1 MRNDF
6 MRSVLNNV
14 FGYILLLWMPVVA
27 SASEGQSQFAV
38 SLNGIWQTGFSRNYI
53 ANAQVPGISI
63 DPSKMNTEKLWYKK
77 EVVLPKGDWQYA
89 TLELKGARFLPE
101 VFVNGASV
109 SKQAGG
115 MAPTFHLLQS
125 KDVKPGNTITLE
137 IALSSLKDIPSTDA
151 SYIPPADQWR
161 SNIASCLWD
170 DVILHLHGATRIDR
184 IVPFVNFK
192 ESKADIH
199 FDLLQLH
206 SATLHG
212 KAQLEITDQ
221 KGKLLMRATKPLS
234 GLNNTIAI
242 SYKNKLQVWSPEHPV
257 VYQLC
262 LTVLDEKNKVT
273 DERIIPFGIKE
284 FATKNKRFYLN
295 NQPCTPRGATV
306 VWHRWVRSQ
315 EGRELGF
322 DTAWFAKNIVQRSK
336 DYGANYLRFHL
347 GKPPERLLDLC
358 DKYGLL
364 VQYEWSF
371 FHGMPATK
379 ESLLEQYRYWLD
391 AAMRHPSVALVH
403 PYNETEG
410 DQLKTVWE
418 ALDSLLKNYPPLV
431 MEERDVIHV
440 HKYWWSLFEN
450 LGLYYDDASQFPKT
464 IMVDEFGGNYLD
476 EKGDLGGYKSLKE
489 SYMRFLGRTH
499 TAEER
504 LDFHAM
510 ANARVAEYWRRI
522 NAAGYAP
529 FCALGSWED
538 GNNWFLGKLKEGN
551 PKPVWNEL
559 TAAFSPQ
566 SVSLDI
572 WDRNF
577 TPAEKISLPVYLFND
592 TERTAKLKIRLSLVD
607 GKNQSLFD
615 TVFEKTAGAF
625 SRQVHS
631 IPFTVPGITG
641 GYIVKAEL
649 LNRPSAVKYPVISQW
664 PIHVFQ
670 ATVTADV
677 QQIKIGIPDEEKEIK
692 QFLNNHNIITTSIN
706 DATANVI
713 LTSLNTWKKIAQND
727 RSLLQQLQS
736 AIDKG
741 TSIVMLD
748 AGERYLGQGYPAK
761 SDDLGPL
768 QGVARITD
776 PKITSY
782 DLFKGVSLTFTEAAE
797 PESHLHA
804 DKNNDQLWKHLPKQY
819 TWLWNGMRGGLLA
832 PAADMD
838 FHGLSADA
846 FLSQWK
852 ARGADENA
860 IKNSS
865 YYAYELQGFYAFSM
879 QANDAAVQK
888 KLKEK
893 VAFLVEDAPALANAI
908 NPLTP
913 VKITDLSQE
922 YQFAKNGQAQRFTPL
937 ANCGKNLTRTP
948 VALIEF
954 GEGKGKLIVSQ
965 LLTAGRLAKSFG
977 EEGFYGIRYD
987 ETAVQMV
994 LNMLQVAAQKK

>member
-1 MRNDF
+1 
-6 MRSVLNNV
+6 MRSFPNSIVVFVISFLWVPSVQATDKPNN
-14 FGYILLLWMPVVA
+14 F
-27 SASEGQSQFAV
+27 SV
-38 SLNGIWQTGFSRNYI
+38 SLNGIWQTGFSRNYT
-53 ANAQVPGISI
+53 ATAQVPGIAI
-63 DPSKMNTEKLWYKK
+63 DPSKINAEKLWYKK
-77 EVVLPKGDWQYA
+77 EAVLPKGDWQYA

-101 VFVNGASV
+101 VFVNGISV

-115 MAPTFHLLQS
+115 MAPTFHLLRS
-125 KDVKPGNTITLE
+125 NDVKPGNTVTLE
-137 IALSSLKDIPSTDA
+137 IALSSLKDIPTTDA

-184 IVPFVNFK
+184 IIPFINFK
-192 ESKADIH
+192 EGKADIH

-206 SATLHG
+206 SATLGG
-212 KAQLEITDQ
+212 KAQLEITDH
-221 KGKLLMRATKPLS
+221 KGKLLMRATKPVS
-234 GLNNTIAI
+234 GLNDAITI
-242 SYKNKLQVWSPEHPV
+242 SYKNKLQAWSPEHPV
-257 VYQLC
+257 VYQLR
-262 LTVLDEKNKVT
+262 LMVFDKENKATDEKT
-273 DERIIPFGIKE
+273 ISFGIKE

-295 NQPCTPRGATV
+295 NQPCTPKGATV

-336 DYGANYLRFHL
+336 DHGANYLRFHL

-379 ESLLEQYRYWLD
+379 ESLLEQYRDWLD

-418 ALDSLLKNYPPLV
+418 ALDSLLKYYPPLV

-476 EKGDLGGYKSLKE
+476 EKGELGGYKSLKE
-489 SYMRFLGRTH
+489 SYLRFLGRTH
-499 TAEER
+499 TADER

-559 TAAFSPQ
+559 TAAFSPL
-566 SVSLDI
+566 SVSLNI

-577 TPAEKISLPVYLFND
+577 SPGEKINLPLYFFND
-592 TERTAKLKIRLSLVD
+592 TKQAARLKVRLSLADENNQNILDTIVEKRVD
-607 GKNQSLFD
+607 
-615 TVFEKTAGAF
+615 AF
-625 SRQVHS
+625 SKQIQHLSLTFPVS
-631 IPFTVPGITG
+631 TG
-641 GYIVKAEL
+641 NYIVKAEL
-649 LNRPSAVKYPVISQW
+649 LNRPATVKYPVVSQW
-664 PIHVFQ
+664 PVHVFQ
-670 ATVTADV
+670 ATVSGDV
-677 QQIKIGIPDEEKEIK
+677 QQMKIGLSDDEKELK
-692 QFLNNHNIITTSIN
+692 AFLNNHHIATTSIN
-706 DATANVI
+706 DAAANVI
-713 LTSLNTWKKIAQND
+713 LTSLNTWKKIAQKD
-727 RSLLQQLQS
+727 DALLQQLQS

-741 TSIVMLD
+741 ISIVMLD

-761 SDDLGPL
+761 SGDLGPL

-776 PKITSY
+776 TKITSY
-782 DLFKGVSLTFTEAAE
+782 NLFKGVSLTFTEAAE

-819 TWLWNGMRGGLLA
+819 TWLWNGMRGGLLV

-852 ARGADENA
+852 ARGADEAA
-860 IKNSS
+860 IKNGS
-865 YYAYELQGFYAFSM
+865 YYAYELQGFYAFSS
-879 QANDAAVQK
+879 QPNDAAMQK

-893 VAFLVEDAPALANAI
+893 VVFLVEDAPALANAI

-913 VKITDLSQE
+913 VRITNLSQE

-937 ANCGKNLTRTP
+937 ANCGKNLTKTP

-965 LLTAGRLAKSFG
+965 LLTDGRLANGFG

-994 LNMLQVAAQKK
+994 LNMLQVAIQKK